1 MASDVTCS
9 ESLAARA
16 PETALDASVLD
27 IDCAAET
34 ALISARLVEIVGR
47 VLRRRG
53 VVVAVSGGIDSSVCA
68 ALAARA
74 FGRER
79 ILALLLPEHDSS
91 KDSTRLGR
99 LVAEHLGLEYRV
111 EDIGPALEAI
121 GCYRWRDEAIRRI
134 FSAYG
139 AGWRSKIVIAGNQS
153 GLTYFKLVV
162 QSPSGETREER
173 MGAQECLQVV
183 AATNFKQRLRKTLEY
198 FHADRLNYAVV
209 GTPNLLEYDQG
220 FFVKNGDGS
229 ADVKPIAHLYKTQVY
244 QLAAYL
250 GIPEDISNRPPTTD
264 TYSMPQGQ
272 DEFYFVLPYDEM
284 DLALWALNHGVSPGE
299 LAPALGITEPQ
310 AEHVYADIRSK
321 RRATVPL
328 HLPPQLIS
336 AVEEIAPAH
345 ASLSSASG
353 LDPGPLRLVSASC
366 GRKNPRTE

>member
-34 ALISARLVEIVGR
+34 ALIAARLVEIVGR

-162 QSPSGETREER
+162 QSPSGETREEC
-173 MGAQECLQVV
+173 MGAQEYLQVV

-198 FHADRLNYAVV
+198 FHADRLNYAVI
-209 GTPNLLEYDQG
+209 GTPNRLEYDQG
-220 FFVKNGDGS
+220 FFVKNGDGA
-229 ADVKPIAHLYKTQVY
+229 ADLKPIAHLYKTQVY
-244 QLAAYL
+244 QLAKYL
-250 GIPEDISNRPPTTD
+250 NVPHEIQGRQPTTD
-264 TYSMPQGQ
+264 TYSLDQSQ
-272 DEFYFVLPYDEM
+272 EEFYFAVPYDKM
-284 DLALWALNHGVSPGE
+284 DLCLYARNHG
-299 LAPALGITEPQ
+299 LPA
-310 AEHVYADIRSK
+310 AEVADATGLTAEQSERVYQLIDSK
-321 RRATVPL
+321 RNATRYLHMQPL
-328 HLPPQLIS
+328 LVETVCQIS
-336 AVEEIAPAH
+336 
-345 ASLSSASG
+345 S
-353 LDPGPLRLVSASC
+353 
-366 GRKNPRTE
+366 